1 MQIVGSIVPIATIVL
16 IAFLIIRS
24 RFTAR
29 PLFGGGS
36 IRSWSLPRPRPR
48 SPKPPQRKPG
58 KLIPF
63 DRAKMDEELAR
74 ILREKR

>member
-1 MQIVGSIVPIATIVL
+1 MQIAGAIVPLATVAL

-24 RFTAR
+24 RFTSR
-29 PLFGGGS
+29 PLFGGGP
-36 IRSWSLPRPRPR
+36 RSWSLPRPRPR
-48 SPKPPQRKPG
+48 VRPPVRKPG
-58 KLIPF
+58 KLLPF

>member
-1 MQIVGSIVPIATIVL
+1 MQIAGAIVPIATIVL
-16 IAFLIIRS
+16 LAFLIVRS
-24 RFTAR
+24 RFTSR
-29 PLFGGGS
+29 PLFGDA
-36 IRSWSLPRPRPR
+36 RSWSFPRPK
-48 SPKPPQRKPG
+48 PKPKPLPRKPG